1 MHSYIHVLVCNRIF
15 PGCYRGSAVSKVMLN
30 CLCQPVLEEMRI
42 TYQCMSYYVCI
53 LIDGWDSV
61 VGMVTGLCAGFPR
74 NCGSFLESVKGI
86 SLVQYASLLQSFR
99 IAFRAHPVSH
109 SMGTG

>member
-1 MHSYIHVLVCNRIF
+1 
-15 PGCYRGSAVSKVMLN
+15 MLN

-42 TYQCMSYYVCI
+42 TYQYMSYVCI
-53 LIDGWDSV
+53 LVDSWDSV

-74 NCGSFLESVKGI
+74 NCGSSPERVKDI
-86 SLVQYASLLQSFR
+86 SLLQCVSLLQSFR
-99 IAFRAHPVSH
+99 ITFRAHPVSY